1 MKVLKEA
8 LWGRGPIMNG
18 TAKFFLEI
26 LFKYRTN
33 AKRPRSVYSIFHFFA
48 CGLFKKS
55 VYLANLLAG
64 RSASWK
70 ERLLFDINPENQE
83 PVE

>member
-1 MKVLKEA
+1 MLPTMFFVINFKKFEGLKR
-8 LWGRGPIMNG
+8 GIIGGPIMNG

-48 CGLFKKS
+48 CGLRGLFKKS
-55 VYLANLLAG
+55 VYLANLLSG
-64 RSASWK
+64 WSASC
-70 ERLLFDINPENQE
+70 
-83 PVE
+83 